1 MPYLYTIADDNK
13 CASFETNECDSNVKL
28 MQSLITEIDE
38 CENEELND
46 CDPNALCTNTEGSY
60 VCRCRGG
67 YTGDGKIC
75 TGGGTFV

>member
-1 MPYLYTIADDNK
+1 MIQTH
-13 CASFETNECDSNVKL
+13 VKL

-67 YTGDGKIC
+67 YTGDGEIC
-75 TGGGTFV
+75 TGGGAFV

>member
-1 MPYLYTIADDNK
+1 LQTIINAQALK
-13 CASFETNECDSNVKL
+13 QTSVIQTHVKL